1 MVLTDEERKENRK
14 KTRKKYKE
22 SRKGQAKIKEYSN
35 KWNKSS
41 GMKSSRKKYN
51 HSEKGKLKQKTREQ
65 RPDVVE
71 RREKVR
77 QDNRLNVLQ
86 HYSKLLS
93 NSESVCC
100 NCCGLNTHLDFLAID
115 HIAGKKQMDSEP
127 ELIKLG
133 YRSTLRGNG
142 LIRWILNNN
151 FPKGFQVL
159 CTNCNTAK
167 AYPKNN
173 NKCPLEGKPH

>member
-93 NSESVCC
+93 NSESACC

-115 HIAGKKQMDSEP
+115 HIAGKK
-127 ELIKLG
+127 
-133 YRSTLRGNG
+133 
-142 LIRWILNNN
+142 
-151 FPKGFQVL
+151 
-159 CTNCNTAK
+159 
-167 AYPKNN
+167 
-173 NKCPLEGKPH
+173 

>member
-1 MVLTDEERKENRK
+1 MVLTEEERKAKQKEYYQRPEVIARK
-14 KTRKKYKE
+14 KELRDRPEVKARKK
-22 SRKGQAKIKEYSN
+22 A
-35 KWNKSS
+35 
-41 GMKSSRKKYN
+41 
-51 HSEKGKLKQKTREQ
+51 REAN
-65 RPDVVE
+65 
-71 RREKVR
+71 
-77 QDNRLNVLQ
+77 NRLNVLQ

-93 NSESVCC
+93 NSESACC
-100 NCCGLNTHLDFLAID
+100 NCCKESEINFLAID

-133 YRSTLRGNG
+133 YRSTFQTNG

-159 CTNCNTAK
+159 CTNCNTAQ